1 MAQQLVPLPTGR
13 QLASLLAV
21 VPGLLRET
29 FLKGH
34 GLAEASPSFDRLL
47 CRLSG
52 HDMLA

>member
-1 MAQQLVPLPTGR
+1 MAQQLVSLPTGR

-34 GLAEASPSFDRLL
+34 GLPDASPPFHWLL
-47 CRLSG
+47 CRLPD